1 MYQTND
7 VLWLNVNPAFKSFDI
22 PLLKVLAKKHSV
34 HYWEYQQS
42 MDEARSLDDVL
53 VLLHDYLKQ
62 CDRPVHL
69 LGHGTGG
76 LVALLYGDRHPERVK
91 SLTLLSVGAYPAVD
105 WQAHYYAQ
113 LRLLPCPRSIL
124 LKQTVYNLFGIQ
136 PPATVYQ
143 LRDVLESDLKTAL
156 PLHTLC
162 RNRSLPPRSVSMP
175 LLVCGGSDDVVIDQ
189 KLQTDWQPWLKP
201 EDTLWQCPQGR
212 YFFHCFYPEKVAHKI
227 STFLQLKQSALTAT
241 V

>member
-7 VLWLNVNPAFKSFDI
+7 VLWLNVNPAFKSFDL
-22 PLLKVLAKKHSV
+22 PLLKVLAKTHAV

-62 CDRPVHL
+62 SDRPVHL

-143 LRDVLESDLKTAL
+143 LQDVLESDLKMAL

-212 YFFHCFYPEKVAHKI
+212 YFFHYFQPEKVAHKI
-227 STFLQLKQSALTAT
+227 STFLQLKQPALTAT
-241 V
+241 A